1 MKRKAFKWIILTII
15 GIIAIVI
22 VPITYSKYISTASDT
37 ITLNIRKPVYYI
49 KYYSN
54 GTLVDTQEFV
64 YGTAQNIENNSQ
76 TVQNKFFSAWNTE
89 EDGSGTEYLE
99 GQEVNNL
106 ASVDG
111 TEINLYAQWVDGVAR
126 IGTTYYTTLQAAI
139 NAVQNNGNETLIELF
154 ADVTENLT
162 VSSGKNIR
170 FDFRNHT
177 VSATTQTLLSNSGTV
192 SISNGVLNSSST
204 NTGAINNNA
213 GAVLNISGGQ
223 VIMSNPKG
231 KQAIYNKGGTVNISG
246 SAIIKTESDPASGLA
261 GSNARAALQNLNNGS
276 NIGTINITGGTI
288 IATKFQAINNTA
300 TMTIGTQGGTPDRS
314 SPVIQGGTVGV
325 NSTSNFTFYDGII
338 KGISKSI
345 SDETK
350 VSAVETE
357 YEIAHGEEIIG
368 TDTYKTAYLA
378 TISTVTF
385 DGNGG
390 VPSEPSRNV
399 ETGNP
404 VGSLPTATRDGYLL
418 IGWFTE
424 ADGGAEVDNQVIITD
439 NVTYYAHWQ
448 INYVVEVNGVK
459 YQSLQTAIDAV
470 PNDNTQ
476 TVVTL
481 VNNVNANIK
490 TKSNQNILFDLGSFT
505 LTNGNNNCVIEN
517 YGTLEVYNG
526 SVTSSGTSATI
537 DNKGGTLR
545 INGAN
550 IASTGERQA
559 IYNYSSCTV
568 EICGDAHI
576 SSNTTGN
583 PSTSATLER
592 ATVQNEAGGT
602 MIITGGTI
610 TCNTQHAISNEG
622 DLTIGIKDGNIS
634 TTIPL
639 IIGKRYGINSIG
651 TLNFYDGIAK
661 GVNSAIY
668 GTVNDIEINSQT
680 ATSTESIDGQTYN
693 TEYLEI
699 VP

>member
-459 YQSLQTAIDAV
+459 YKSLQTAIDAV

-668 GTVNDIEINSQT
+668 GTVNDIEINSQP
-680 ATSTESIDGQTYN
+680 ASGTEVIDGLTYD
-693 TEYLEI
+693 TEYLEL

>member
-680 ATSTESIDGQTYN
+680 VTSTESIDGQTYN